1 MAYLEPL
8 DPPQRPSI
16 PYRRVKRRAHRGLV
30 AAIAI
35 GVMAASAGG
44 LWLGYKVST
53 RQSSGGDV
61 PVLRADTQPDRK
73 SVV

>member
-44 LWLGYKVST
+44 LWLGYKEI
-53 RQSSGGDV
+53 G
-61 PVLRADTQPDRK
+61 RAH
-73 SVV
+73 V